1 MFDMNFTKIIRQKL
15 FEADAETTKQSK
27 IPVRITD
34 DADTI
39 SKLEQFAIIYSTI
52 KTLEKSLVDY
62 KETLKEIAPDI
73 QSLFD
78 TINIKLTKAH
88 NVSLFLRKEGYS
100 QETYSY
106 KDTLVKFFD
115 QLDPEMRAYADSLLQ
130 TSKTLAK
137 QSPKVATTLD
147 EPEKSDKG
155 KESSSDTLTGLKR
168 LFRDIFLK
176 IKRIDTNLEK
186 ITTQFWDDIKGFD
199 GVSYLKNIQK
209 PLV

>member
-73 QSLFD
+73 QTLFD